1 MWRAIGPA
9 SELGEGDA
17 IRRALHARSFHA
29 PVGGDTR
36 SGAPFVL
43 ASMQLTATRGG
54 GRDVGGEAGV
64 QSMRNWRRVIF
75 LDKCLWP
82 TGHAAF

>member
-54 GRDVGGEAGV
+54 EGEMMGGGGG
-64 QSMRNWRRVIF
+64 WRAVDAKLETSNFSR
-75 LDKCLWP
+75 
-82 TGHAAF
+82 